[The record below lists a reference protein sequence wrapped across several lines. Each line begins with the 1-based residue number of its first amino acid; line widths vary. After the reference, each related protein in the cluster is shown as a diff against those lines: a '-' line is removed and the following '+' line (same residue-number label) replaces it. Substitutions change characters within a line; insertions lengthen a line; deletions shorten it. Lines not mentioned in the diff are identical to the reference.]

1 MSAVRLDQ
9 LDAQLARGL
18 APLYIVHGDEP
29 LLSLE
34 AADTIRSAGRAAGYT
49 QREVLTVERGF
60 DWSRLNASAASM
72 SLFGDRT
79 LIELRIPTGKP
90 GTEGAAAIEAHCRRL
105 SEDVL
110 TLVTLPRL
118 DRKTQSAAWYSAL
131 SRAGWV
137 VDVYG
142 VDRNRLPQWI
152 AQRLARQ
159 KQRTGD
165 EALNFIAECVE
176 GNLLAAHQEIQKLG
190 LLYPEGEL
198 SFEEVRAAVLDVARF
213 DVYQVSEALLGGDGK
228 RLARVLDGLRGEGEA
243 PNRVL
248 WVMSEDVRAVLRVQ
262 AAQQNGRALQ
272 DVYREHRIWGEPRQ
286 RAVTGAARRLPAA
299 QLESALAKA
308 AEVDRLVKG
317 LAKGDAWDEL
327 LQLGLRLTLPASQ
340 APHARRG

>member
-1 MSAVRLDQ
+1 MAAVRLEQ
-9 LDAQLARGL
+9 LGAQLARGL
-18 APLYIVHGDEP
+18 APLYVVHGDEP

-34 AADTIRSAGRAAGYT
+34 AADAIRTAARAAGYT

-60 DWSRLNASAASM
+60 DWGRLGASSSAM

-90 GTEGAAAIEAHCRRL
+90 GTEGAAAIEAHCKAL
-105 SEDVL
+105 SEDVC

-118 DRKTQSAAWYSAL
+118 DRKTQSAGWFAAL
-131 SRAGWV
+131 SRAGTV

-152 AQRLARQ
+152 GQRLARQ
-159 KQRTGD
+159 RQRAADDTL
-165 EALNFIAECVE
+165 AFIAECVE

-198 SFEEVRAAVLDVARF
+198 SFEQVRAAVLDVARF
-213 DVYQVSEALLGGDGK
+213 DIYQLSEALLGGDGK

-243 PNRVL
+243 ANRVL

-262 AAQQNGRALQ
+262 TAMQNGRTLP
-272 DVYREHRIWGEPRQ
+272 DVFREHRIWGEPRQ
-286 RAVTGAARRLPAA
+286 RAVAAAARRLSTA
-299 QLESALAKA
+299 QLESALAQA
-308 AEVDRLVKG
+308 AEVDRLIKG

-327 LQLGLRLTLPASQ
+327 LHLGMRLIFPAAQ
-340 APHARRG
+340 APRAARG